1 VHSRLRGISSTT
13 RQPGTGAPNR
23 ARIGVS
29 VASDREFVTFVCEQL
44 RGAGAISS
52 RRMFGEAA
60 VYFEDKVVGL
70 VCDNQLFLK
79 ATEPGR
85 AMIGVPTEAPP
96 FPGASNWFLMAD
108 LDDPEFLADLIRTTA
123 AALPEPKLKTKK
135 TRRAKAKPRAK
146 KAGARAK

>member
-1 VHSRLRGISSTT
+1 
-13 RQPGTGAPNR
+13 
-23 ARIGVS
+23 

-44 RGAGAISS
+44 RGAGEISS

-60 VYFEDKVVGL
+60 VYFQDKVVGL
-70 VCDNQLFLK
+70 VCDNQLFIK

-85 AMIGVPTEAPP
+85 AKIGVPTEAPP

-108 LDDPEFLADLIRTTA
+108 LDDPEFLADLVRTTA
-123 AALPEPKLKTKK
+123 AALPEPKLKAKK

-146 KAGARAK
+146 KATAKGK